1 MLVSGISTSY
11 MNKSIV
17 DNNKKKRAKCIQEVS
32 RMEKKVEIDAEE
44 KENREFRVDPDS
56 KDLSIIL

>member
-11 MNKSIV
+11 MNKSIA

-32 RMEKKVEIDAEE
+32 RMEKMVEIDAEE

>member
-11 MNKSIV
+11 MNKSIA
-17 DNNKKKRAKCIQEVS
+17 DNNKKKRAKCIKEVS